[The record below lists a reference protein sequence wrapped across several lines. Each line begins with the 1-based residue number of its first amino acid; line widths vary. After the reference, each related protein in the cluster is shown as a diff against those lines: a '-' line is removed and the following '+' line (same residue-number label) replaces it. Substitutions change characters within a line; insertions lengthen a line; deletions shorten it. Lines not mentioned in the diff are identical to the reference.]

1 MRSINSL
8 YEQKFLPWSKS
19 ENKRPISFDRFR
31 RLFCEEFCI
40 EFKIPKSDTCAEC
53 GYLNAKIDSMKG
65 KNDNKDQLQYL
76 ESRKSLHQR
85 KATAAQEKL
94 HKLSRL
100 AKSDP
105 KKYHVICLDLQQAL
119 PRPKLTVG
127 PAFYRRKLWTFNC
140 GIHNCGTESG
150 YMFLWSENI
159 IKRGACEIAKLSS

>member
-8 YEQKFLPWSKS
+8 YEQKFLPWCKS

-53 GYLNAKIDSMKG
+53 GYLNAQIDSMKG

-76 ESRKSLHQR
+76 ESRKSLHQS
-85 KATAAQEKL
+85 KATAAQENL

-100 AKSDP
+100 AK
-105 KKYHVICLDLQQAL
+105 
-119 PRPKLTVG
+119 
-127 PAFYRRKLWTFNC
+127 
-140 GIHNCGTESG
+140 
-150 YMFLWSENI
+150 
-159 IKRGACEIAKLSS
+159 